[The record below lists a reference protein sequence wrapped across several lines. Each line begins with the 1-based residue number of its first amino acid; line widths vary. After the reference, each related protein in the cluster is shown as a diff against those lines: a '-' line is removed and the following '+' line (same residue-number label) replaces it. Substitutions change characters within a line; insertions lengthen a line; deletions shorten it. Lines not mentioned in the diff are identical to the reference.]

1 MTVTSAAVSLFL
13 VLDPLG
19 NILLVLS
26 ALKQVPEARQRRVIF
41 RELLIALGALL
52 GFLLMGGQLMRL
64 LGLSQQALSLAGG
77 FILMLIAL
85 RMVFPSHDHSLEEEP
100 DSEPFIVPVAI
111 PYIAGPSA
119 LATVLLLMSREP
131 ARWTEWILAVLLAWG
146 ACVPILLGAGHLHR
160 WLGRRGLVAFERL
173 MGLVLVTIAVEMMLA
188 VFTEILHR
196 PA

>member
-26 ALKQVPEARQRRVIF
+26 ALRRVPAKRQRRVIL

-85 RMVFPSHDHSLEEEP
+85 RMVFPTHDHSLEEEL

-111 PYIAGPSA
+111 PYIAGPSS
-119 LATVLLLMSREP
+119 LATVLLMMSREP
-131 ARWTEWILAVLLAWG
+131 ARWMEWIAAVLLAWA
-146 ACVPILLGAGHLHR
+146 ACVPILLSAGRLHQ
-160 WLGRRGLVAFERL
+160 WLGRRGLIAFERL

-188 VFTEILHR
+188 VVTDIMHR
-196 PA
+196 PG